1 MLKNPY
7 KNINWETVTKLQGN
21 THNHLFYQWHVDNA
35 ADNGMRFMG
44 AHAHH
49 GQPLY
54 PMSEHDMVLPEGVIE
69 YALAEHYGNTTA
81 PHPAHFAGIG
91 STLVSDTEAP
101 HSGYDGTIFEFLDA
115 VRNTLQVSDGGG
127 VHWNHPG
134 AGIVTPGNPNL
145 AIMKQA
151 YDYAPDIFLGVE
163 FYNNSQGK
171 TYEGKDPWM
180 MGFWDRLL
188 ESGRHVWGFA
198 NPDYEA
204 RRLEPYPDWEGK
216 MILLIPELTRD
227 ACLRAIRN
235 GEFFLV
241 LYNNGFYFNNISS
254 FENTVNVNL
263 SELGD
268 IKFKTATREVEF
280 LNVDSANLDITASDI
295 YVRVEAKKGEE
306 QIFSQAL
313 MYVKTEEELY
323 KGNKLVNNRSILV

>member
-21 THNHLFYQWHVDNA
+21 THNHLFYQWHIDNA
-35 ADNGMRFMG
+35 AANGMKFMG
-44 AHAHH
+44 AHPHW
-49 GQPLY
+49 GEPLY
-54 PMSEHDMVLPEGVIE
+54 PMSEHGLTLPEGVIE
-69 YALAEHYGNTTA
+69 YALSEHYGNKDFS
-81 PHPAHFAGIG
+81 HPNHFAAIG
-91 STLVSDTEAP
+91 STLISDTGEP
-101 HSGYDGTIFEFLDA
+101 HDGFDGTLEEFLDA
-115 VRNTLQVSDGGG
+115 VRDTLQVPNGGG
-127 VHWNHPG
+127 VQWNHPG
-134 AGIVTPGNPNL
+134 TLIPVPGNP
-145 AIMKQA
+145 AFEGMKRA

-180 MGFWDRLL
+180 FGYWDELL
-188 ESGRHVWGFA
+188 KTGRQVWGFA

-216 MILLIPELTRD
+216 AILLIPELTRD

-241 LYNNGFYFNNISS
+241 LYNDGFYFNEIND
-254 FENTVNVNL
+254 FDNTVDVSL
-263 SELGD
+263 SETGD
-268 IKFKTATREVEF
+268 ITFKTATRTIEV
-280 LNVDSANLDITASDI
+280 NDVTSAQLEITKDDV
-295 YVRVEAKKGEE
+295 YVRVEARKGLE

-313 MYVKTEEELY
+313 MYVKTEELY